1 MTIIGNRI
9 TDDLYSSFPKSQA
22 AYQPG
27 RGTIE
32 QIVALSQMIEKSI
45 EFNKPMYMIFIDFT
59 KAFDSIKLD
68 KLWSILDGTS
78 LNKNYIKLLKNDGS
92 QASIKT

>member
-9 TDDLYSSFPKSQA
+9 TNALYSSLSISQA

-27 RGTIE
+27 RGTVE
-32 QIVALSQMIEKSI
+32 QIFALSNMIEKSI
-45 EFNKPMYMIFIDFT
+45 EYNKPLYLIFIDFT

-68 KLWSILDGTS
+68 NIIQKFFYSATV
-78 LNKNYIKLLKNDGS
+78 
-92 QASIKT
+92 